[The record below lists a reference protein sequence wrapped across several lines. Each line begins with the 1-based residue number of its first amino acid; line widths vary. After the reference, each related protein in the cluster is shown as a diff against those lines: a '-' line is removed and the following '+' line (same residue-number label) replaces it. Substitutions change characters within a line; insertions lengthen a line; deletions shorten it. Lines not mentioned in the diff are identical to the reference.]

1 MSDCPNQST
10 KQSDATLIL
19 IVIIYLLYL
28 AAHVSSVLVSKT
40 RRESS
45 PKPCQLNAIQ
55 ELFRTKKENIT
66 SI

>member
-10 KQSDATLIL
+10 KQSDVTLIL
-19 IVIIYLLYL
+19 IVI
-28 AAHVSSVLVSKT
+28 KK